1 MRSMSVQDET
11 QDDSAFTLCQDQ
23 VRKQG
28 ASSAGRSLH
37 RAAGAAAQQPHRPR
51 RSRSF
56 DSLDLQLTQQRRL
69 DDRMHCMLRAMLAR
83 PITRTA
89 SHARLCSF
97 GTKAP
102 VQCALMRPVLNSTQN
117 DAKHRALGLS
127 RQGQGML
134 WQSWDNPTF
143 DLKPINALWAIRP
156 SIGLPS

>member
-1 MRSMSVQDET
+1 MERPSDASCPITRAMAPVKTPEANSFATLSQPIPHQDLLANDHAKHVST
-11 QDDSAFTLCQDQ
+11 GRNTKNDSAFTLCQVQ

-51 RSRSF
+51 RSQSF
-56 DSLDLQLTQQRRL
+56 DSLDLQLTQKRRL

-97 GTKAP
+97 GTKASVSAP
-102 VQCALMRPVLNSTQN
+102 
-117 DAKHRALGLS
+117 
-127 RQGQGML
+127 
-134 WQSWDNPTF
+134 
-143 DLKPINALWAIRP
+143 
-156 SIGLPS
+156 